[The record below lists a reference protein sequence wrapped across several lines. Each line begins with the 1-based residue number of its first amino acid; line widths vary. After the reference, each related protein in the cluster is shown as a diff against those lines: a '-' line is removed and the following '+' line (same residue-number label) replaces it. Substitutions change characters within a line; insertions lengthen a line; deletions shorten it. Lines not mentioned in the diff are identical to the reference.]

1 MNFLDEK
8 KFLQAREKI
17 IAGVNLLF
25 ESLSPKLKSSPPASL
40 TPESTLDDI
49 RRICAQTVQADPSKS
64 PKIQEL
70 ISSLGAEHLSDVP
83 PEKVQS
89 LIEGLIALK

>member
-1 MNFLDEK
+1 MDEK
-8 KFLQAREKI
+8 KFLQAREQI

-25 ESLSPKLKSSPPASL
+25 ESLSPKLKSPPPSL

>member
-1 MNFLDEK
+1 MDEK

-17 IAGVNLLF
+17 IAGMDLLF
-25 ESLSPKLKSSPPASL
+25 ESLSPKLKSSPPMPSL

-49 RRICAQTVQADPSKS
+49 RRISAKMVQADPSKS

-89 LIEGLIALK
+89 LIEGLTALK

>member
-8 KFLQAREKI
+8 KFLQAREQI

-25 ESLSPKLKSSPPASL
+25 ESLSPKLKSSPPSL